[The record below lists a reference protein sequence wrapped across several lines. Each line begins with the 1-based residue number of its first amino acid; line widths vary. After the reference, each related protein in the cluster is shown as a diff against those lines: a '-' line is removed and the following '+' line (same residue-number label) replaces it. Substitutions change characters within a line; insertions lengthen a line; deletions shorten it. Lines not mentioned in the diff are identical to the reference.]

1 MTFIHHQGLQ
11 CEAFSFGMIPYHWT
25 SKTTKLKSMV
35 NIMNKLNVPNW
46 IFDSVIWV
54 TGVAGIFLLLRQV
67 YIMVDLWGA
76 MITNNH
82 ELFVTLMKGDGTKNM
97 LLMVACVV
105 FLSILAW
112 LSDRGKRQIV
122 IKQ

>member
-1 MTFIHHQGLQ
+1 
-11 CEAFSFGMIPYHWT
+11 
-25 SKTTKLKSMV
+25 MV
-35 NIMNKLNVPNW
+35 NIMNKLNIPNW